1 MRMWSRI
8 EYESLKRGDV
18 VHTKLFHSDVDK
30 RTFACELVRKVKDN
44 WIVVELKGF
53 RNEFLMSRFEYQEC
67 KIDDYFFKRRIE
79 EQQTYIDYY
88 TKCLKKHLDA
98 RTELESK
105 QLWMKNVEANLQKK
119 S

>member
-1 MRMWSRI
+1 MWSRI

-30 RTFACELVRKVKDN
+30 RTFECELVRKVKDN

-67 KIDDYFFKRRIE
+67 KIDDYFLNVELKSSRRI
-79 EQQTYIDYY
+79 
-88 TKCLKKHLDA
+88 
-98 RTELESK
+98 
-105 QLWMKNVEANLQKK
+105 
-119 S
+119 

>member
-1 MRMWSRI
+1 MWSRI

-30 RTFACELVRKVKDN
+30 RTFECELVRKVKDN

-67 KIDDYFFKRRIE
+67 KIDDYFLNIELKSNRRI
-79 EQQTYIDYY
+79 
-88 TKCLKKHLDA
+88 
-98 RTELESK
+98 
-105 QLWMKNVEANLQKK
+105 
-119 S
+119 